1 MKEINQF
8 KKELES
14 GGIPFTDAQINYL
27 YNKYQTDGIP
37 PGTKPNPETLNK
49 IATTLPVSYQMPVN
63 NQETQKSGVEFS
75 FDFGKINS
83 MYTSFTF
90 DGAWLHTKRIK
101 STIPYQFLPPGSTA
115 NPDLYF
121 GVYPAGENKVSER
134 LNTNLRMVT
143 QIPKLRMIFS
153 TTVQMIWYD
162 MYYYPEFDEAP
173 IYLTY
178 ADGSTK
184 EFTQE
189 MRTNLAYKHFVIPKN
204 PNLSLREV
212 MPPLLQTNF
221 RLSKEILENMKL
233 SFYVNNFLNYRPEY
247 ESQRAGSFIRR
258 NPSVYFGAEIK
269 VMF

>member
-1 MKEINQF
+1 M
-8 KKELES
+8 
-14 GGIPFTDAQINYL
+14 
-27 YNKYQTDGIP
+27 NKV
-37 PGTKPNPETLNK
+37 
-49 IATTLPVSYQMPVN
+49 ATTLPNAYQVPVN

-83 MYTSFTF
+83 LYTSFTL
-90 DGAWLHTKRIK
+90 DGAWLRTKRIK
-101 STIPYQFLPPGSTA
+101 STISYQFQPPGSIA
-115 NPDLYF
+115 NSDLYF
-121 GVYPAGENKVSER
+121 GVYPAGESKVSER

-173 IYLTY
+173 IYLAY
-178 ADGSTK
+178 ADGSRK
-184 EFTQE
+184 EFTPE
-189 MRTNLAYKHFVIPKN
+189 MRTNPSYKHFVISKN
-204 PNLSLREV
+204 QSFYLREV

-269 VMF
+269 LML